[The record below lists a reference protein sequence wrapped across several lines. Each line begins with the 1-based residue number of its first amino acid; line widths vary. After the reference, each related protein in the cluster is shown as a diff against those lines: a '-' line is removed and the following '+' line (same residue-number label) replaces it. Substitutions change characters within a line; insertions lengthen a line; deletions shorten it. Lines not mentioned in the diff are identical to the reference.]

1 MTMKGNPMYK
11 AFMIIAFSSTHQA
24 IHFESLLLNKFAIEL
39 IPTPRD
45 VSASCGLSL
54 KFEIEDL
61 NAILM
66 ELSNEDKKGIQLLH
80 FIVGPSDQKII
91 TLNWE

>member
-1 MTMKGNPMYK
+1 MDN

-24 IHFESLLLNKFAIEL
+24 IHFERLLLKHFAIEL

-54 KFEIEDL
+54 KFEPEDL
-61 NAILM
+61 YAIL
-66 ELSNEDKKGIQLLH
+66 EVLKDEDKNGLQLLH
-80 FIVGPSDQKII
+80 FTTNTGDEKII
-91 TLNWE
+91 KLDWRC